1 MATIKEFLRKKTDFR
16 NIKKTYDSLFENV
29 FISRYKIGGL
39 DYQENKFLLEQLYLT
54 GTVALLKDDITN
66 ITIVSKYTAY
76 SYNQYRY
83 PYRINLIGDYEGRLK
98 GYVNNEEAVVLYAT
112 YTREPV
118 RALISQLIDKLS
130 YIDIIAH
137 NNLLL
142 QNIPFLLTIDDDSKQ
157 NGADLLNRILNLDIA
172 VIQKITSTA
181 RVSAYNLNAPYLLD
195 KLNDYKN
202 AVIGEVLTI
211 LGINNN
217 QTEKRERLVVDEVN
231 ANNEFIDTYYN
242 LYYDNIQSGL
252 DKFNELFSD
261 NLRIIKPDK
270 PDQEETPEEA
280 PQNDDID

>member
-1 MATIKEFLRKKTDFR
+1 MAGVKDFLRKKADFR
-16 NIKKTYDSLFENV
+16 NIRKNYDSLFENI
-29 FISRYKIGGL
+29 FISRYKINGL
-39 DYQENKFLLEQLYLT
+39 DYQENKFLLEQLYLS

-66 ITIVSKYTAY
+66 ITIVSKYTTY

-83 PYRINLIGDYEGRLK
+83 PYRINLIGDYEGRFK
-98 GYVNNEEAVVLYAT
+98 GYVNNEEAVTIFAT

-130 YIDIIAH
+130 YIDIIAQ

-157 NGADLLNRILNLDIA
+157 NGTDLLNRILNLDIA
-172 VIQKITSTA
+172 VIQKISSTA

-202 AVIGEVLTI
+202 AVIGEILTI

-231 ANNEFIDTYYN
+231 ANNEFINTYYN
-242 LYYDNIQSGL
+242 LYYDNIQCGL
-252 DKFNELFSD
+252 DKFNELFND

-270 PDQEETPEEA
+270 TEQENPEEA
-280 PQNDDID
+280 PQNDDIE

>member
-1 MATIKEFLRKKTDFR
+1 MANVKDFLRKKADFR
-16 NIKKTYDSLFENV
+16 NIRKNYDSLFENI
-29 FISRYKIGGL
+29 FISRYKISGL
-39 DYQENKFLLEQLYLT
+39 DYQENKFLLEQLYLL

-66 ITIVSKYTAY
+66 ITIVSKYATN

-83 PYRINLIGDYEGRLK
+83 PYRISLIGDYGGKYK
-98 GYVNNEEAVVLYAT
+98 GYINNEEAVAIYAT

-137 NNLLL
+137 NNLLI

-157 NGADLLNRILNLDIA
+157 NGTDLLNRILNLDIA
-172 VIQKITSTA
+172 VIQKISSTA

-252 DKFNELFSD
+252 DIFNKLFGD
-261 NLRIIKPDK
+261 NLKIIKPDK
-270 PDQEETPEEA
+270 LEQEETPEEA